1 MRKAIILAGALTLAI
16 LSLLPAMPV
25 DAEWWAPAAPIAAA
39 TAIDPIALMQQV
51 ADLPALEIV
60 DFTTVGD
67 HSAGQ

>member
-1 MRKAIILAGALTLAI
+1 MRKAIILAAAFTLAV

-25 DAEWWAPAAPIAAA
+25 DAERWAPAAPIAAA
-39 TAIDPIALMQQV
+39 APIDPIALMQRV
-51 ADLPALEIV
+51 ADLPLQEFV